1 PNVHYRVGAFM
12 EKFSILLKKIL
23 PSTRYEKLLMN
34 HYKL

>member
-1 PNVHYRVGAFM
+1 M

-23 PSTRYEKLLMN
+23 PSKQYEKLLMN